1 MHPNSPKYK
10 KVFSEQV
17 HSDLYISSVSGFG
30 APSNTVSYSVI
41 SSRSADRT
49 FTSFGATTAGGAG
62 SSYSVKRT
70 ASFIDISGEI
80 IEGYSIVPAIS
91 LYDTGEESSSG
102 RPGIPGGGTGE
113 YPPPTG
119 QLMPVGDMILPML
132 VIALGYVV
140 VRFFRNRK
148 TSQAL

>member
-1 MHPNSPKYK
+1 M
-10 KVFSEQV
+10 

-70 ASFIDISGEI
+70 ASFIDISSEI

-91 LYDTGEESSSG
+91 LYDTGEASSSG
-102 RPGIPGGGTGE
+102 RPGIPIPGGGTGE
-113 YPPPTG
+113 NPPPTG